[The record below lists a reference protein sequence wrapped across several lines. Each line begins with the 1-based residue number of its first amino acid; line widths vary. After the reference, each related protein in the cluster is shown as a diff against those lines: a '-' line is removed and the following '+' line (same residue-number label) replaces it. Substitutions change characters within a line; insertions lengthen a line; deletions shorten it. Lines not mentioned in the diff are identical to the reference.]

1 MNLKFAFCALLAT
14 CSLVQGHAQTA
25 VDTAFFRSKND
36 TLTAY
41 CRARQGTHNYY
52 VGRVRL
58 DSLSVSGRQ
67 ITLHYNP
74 VLAQYPMRADVCADI
89 YAILRDSLPASL
101 QGYGLQ
107 VRTEGKEINELIP
120 AFYREQASK
129 KKKAVKLRDIPAPMV
144 APMDKAQQPTEGL
157 YGRHIAMWQSHGY
170 YYEQK
175 LLRWEWQRAR
185 IFQTVED
192 LYTQSF
198 VLPYLV
204 PMLERAGAVVILPRE
219 RDWQIEEII
228 SDNDTPTSG
237 YYEKNSGKYAWE
249 AGREAGFAHPKA
261 YYVDGE
267 NPFEM
272 GTYRQAATVS
282 KGQASVAVWQPEF
295 DKEGTYA
302 VYVSYKTLPESA
314 DDALYTVYHK
324 GGKTS
329 FRVNQKMG
337 GGTWVYLG
345 KFDFDKGKSGRVE
358 LSNHSARE
366 GRIITADG
374 VKIGG
379 GMGNIARTVPADTS
393 LLSGDARRVAA
404 MGLIPEPI
412 VSGYPRFTEGARYF
426 MQWAGVPYEVYAPFN
441 GQDYTDDYAGR
452 PRWVNYLAGGS
463 AVNPDEKGLNIPVDL
478 SFAFHSDAGTK
489 LDNTIVG
496 ALSIYTLKS
505 NGDTRFKDGSS
516 RYANRDLADLVQTQ
530 IISDVRAQCA
540 QDFTRRQLMNGNYAE
555 SRIPEVPSMLLELLS
570 HQNFAD
576 MRYGLDPRFRFVVS
590 RAIYKGMLKFLS
602 ALDGRPYVVQP
613 LPVDHFSVEF
623 AGEDRVRLS
632 WSAVADTLE
641 PTARP
646 DAYVVY
652 TRVGDGGFDNGQLVK
667 DTTCTLAIAPGQQY
681 GFKVTAVN
689 KGGESFDSETL
700 TAMRAMNEKGVVLI
714 VNGFDRVS
722 APESFA
728 TRDSTYAGFMDFRD
742 SGVPYMQDISY
753 IGAMHEFRRRIPWMD
768 DDSAGFGASDGD
780 YETKVVAGNT
790 FDYPAV
796 HGRSLAEL
804 GYSFVSASNEAV
816 EDGSVDLSRYK
827 AVDLILGKQRRS
839 MLGHSEDRVDFKV
852 FSKPMQQAIAD
863 YVASGGNIL
872 VSGAY
877 VASDLWDSPYADKQG
892 KEFANKVLKYR
903 WMTDCA
909 SHTGEV
915 EPAVSPYA
923 SLAGNYRFATRP
935 NENIYSVESPDGL
948 VPVGDR
954 AFTVMRYADNNI
966 SAGIAYAGD
975 DYRAVVLGFPIEVVE
990 GQDKRTE
997 LLGNILAFFFQ
1008 PQL

>member
-1 MNLKFAFCALLAT
+1 MNIKFAFCALLTGFSFAE
-14 CSLVQGHAQTA
+14 SMAQA
-25 VDTAFFRSKND
+25 VVDTAFFRAKND

-58 DSLSVSGRQ
+58 DSLSARDGQ
-67 ITLHYNP
+67 ITLYYNP
-74 VLAQYPMRADVCADI
+74 VLAQYPMRAEVCAGI
-89 YAILRDSLPASL
+89 YAILRDSLPESL
-101 QGYGLQ
+101 SGYKL
-107 VRTEGKEINELIP
+107 RAESEGKEINELIP
-120 AFYREQASK
+120 LYYRENSAR
-129 KKKAVKLRDIPAPMV
+129 KKAVKLKNIPTPLV
-144 APMDKAQQPTEGL
+144 TPLDKASVPLEGL

-185 IFQTVED
+185 IFETVED

-198 VLPYLV
+198 VLPFLV
-204 PMLERAGAVVILPRE
+204 PMLERAGAVVMLPRE
-219 RDWQIEEII
+219 RDWQTEEII
-228 SDNDTPTSG
+228 SDNDVPVSG
-237 YYEKNSGKYAWE
+237 YYEKNGKYAWNPGE
-249 AGREAGFAHPKA
+249 GAGFANPKQ

-272 GTYRQAATVS
+272 GTYRQVGTVA
-282 KGQASVAVWQPEF
+282 KGDPSVAVWQPEF
-295 DKEGTYA
+295 EKEGAYA
-302 VYVSYKTLPESA
+302 VYVSYKTLPDSA

-337 GGTWVYLG
+337 GGTWIYLG
-345 KFDFDKGKSGRVE
+345 KFDFDKGRNGRVE
-358 LSNHSARE
+358 LTNRSARE
-366 GRIITADG
+366 GRIVTADG

-404 MGLIPEPI
+404 MGVTPEPI

-426 MQWAGVPYEVYAPFN
+426 MQWAGMPYEVYAPYN

-452 PRWVNYLAGGS
+452 PRWVNYLAGGTK
-463 AVNPDEKGLNIPVDL
+463 VNPDEKGLNIPVDL

-496 ALSIYTLKS
+496 VLSIYTLKS
-505 NGDTRFKDGSS
+505 DGKTEYKAGGS
-516 RYANRDLADLVQTQ
+516 RYENRDLADLVQTQ
-530 IISDVRAQCA
+530 IIGDVRAQCA
-540 QDFTRRQLMNGNYAE
+540 PDFTRRQLMNGNYAE

-576 MRYGLDPRFRFVVS
+576 MRYGLDPRFRFIVS
-590 RAIYKGMLKFLS
+590 RAVYKGMLKFLS
-602 ALDGRPYVVQP
+602 ARDGRPYVVQP
-613 LPVDHFSVEF
+613 LPVDNFSVEF
-623 AGEDRVRLS
+623 AGNDKVRLR
-632 WSAVADTLE
+632 WRPVADTLE
-641 PTARP
+641 PTAIP
-646 DAYVVY
+646 DAYRVY
-652 TRVGDGGFDNGQLVK
+652 TRIGDGAFDNGTLVE
-667 DTTCTLAIAPGQQY
+667 DTVYTASVAPGQMY
-681 GFKVTAVN
+681 SYKVTAVN

-700 TAMRAMNEKGVVLI
+700 TAMRALNEKGTVLI

-728 TRDSTYAGFMDFRD
+728 SPDSTYAGFLNMRD
-742 SGVPYMQDISY
+742 GGVPYIQDISY

-768 DDSAGFGASDGD
+768 DDSAGFGASNGD
-780 YETKVVAGNT
+780 YETKVIAGNT

-816 EDGSVDLSRYK
+816 ENGSVDMKDYK

-839 MLGHSEDRVDFKV
+839 MLGHTENRVDFEA
-852 FSKPMQQAIAD
+852 FSKPMQKAISDYTAD
-863 YVASGGNIL
+863 GGNIL

-877 VASDLWDSPYADKQG
+877 VGTDLWDSPQADKQG
-892 KEFANKVLKYR
+892 KDFAGKVLKFR

-909 SHTGEV
+909 SNTGEV

-923 SLAGNYRFATRP
+923 SLAGNYRFRTQP
-935 NENIYSVESPDGL
+935 NEEVYCVESPDGL
-948 VPVGDR
+948 VPVGAK
-954 AFTVMRYADNNI
+954 AFTIMRYADDNI
-966 SAGIAYAGD
+966 SAGIAYKGD
-975 DYRAVVLGFPIEVVE
+975 DYRTVVLGFPIEVIE

-997 LLGNILAFFFQ
+997 LLGNVMDFFFHRD
-1008 PQL
+1008 

>member
-1 MNLKFAFCALLAT
+1 MNIKFVLCALLGGV
-14 CSLVQGHAQTA
+14 SFLQGQAQTP
-25 VDTAFFRSKND
+25 VDTAFFKAKDD

-41 CRARQGTHNYY
+41 CRSRQGTHNYY

-58 DSLSVSGRQ
+58 DSLAVSGGQ
-67 ITLHYNP
+67 ITLYYNP
-74 VLAQYPMRADVCADI
+74 VLAQYPMREDVCADI
-89 YAILRDSLPASL
+89 YAILKDSLPA
-101 QGYGLQ
+101 GLSSYRLRA
-107 VRTEGKEINELIP
+107 VSEGKEINELIP
-120 AFYREQASK
+120 RYYREQNAR
-129 KKKAVKLRDIPAPMV
+129 KKAVKLKNIPTPLV
-144 APMDKAQQPTEGL
+144 APQDQAFTPTEGL

-192 LYTQSF
+192 VFTQSF
-198 VLPYLV
+198 VLPFLV
-204 PMLERAGAVVILPRE
+204 PMLERAGAVVLLPRE

-228 SDNDTPTSG
+228 SDNDATVSG
-237 YYEKNSGKYAWE
+237 YYEKNGEYAWQ
-249 AGREAGFAHPKA
+249 AGQGVGFADPKEF
-261 YYVDGE
+261 YVDGE

-272 GTYRQAATVS
+272 GTYRQVATVT
-282 KGQASVAVWQPEF
+282 KGKESVAVWQPEF
-295 DKEGTYA
+295 EKEGTYA
-302 VYVSYKTLPESA
+302 VYVSYKTLPEST

-345 KFDFDKGKSGRVE
+345 KFDFDKGRSGRVE
-358 LSNHSARE
+358 LTNRSAQA
-366 GRIITADG
+366 GSVVTADG
-374 VKIGG
+374 IKIGG

-393 LLSGDARRVAA
+393 LLAGDARRMAE
-404 MGLIPEPI
+404 MGITPEPI

-426 MQWAGVPYEVYAPFN
+426 MQWAGVPDSVYAAYQ
-441 GQDYTDDYAGR
+441 GQDYTDDYGGR

-463 AVNPDEKGLNIPVDL
+463 SVNPDAKGLNIPVDL

-489 LDNTIVG
+489 KDNTIVG

-505 NGDTRFKDGSS
+505 NDKTEFANGES
-516 RYANRDLADLVQTQ
+516 RYDNRDLADLVQTQ
-530 IISDVRAQCA
+530 IVGDVRAQCA
-540 QDFTRRQLMNGNYAE
+540 PDFTRRQLMNGNYAE

-590 RAIYKGMLKFLS
+590 RAVYKGMLKFLS
-602 ALDGRPYVVQP
+602 ARDGRPYVVQP
-613 LPVDHFSVEF
+613 LPVDNFSVEF
-623 AGEDRVRLS
+623 AGNDQVRLR
-632 WSAVADTLE
+632 WSPVADTLE
-641 PTARP
+641 PTAMP
-646 DAYVVY
+646 DAYIVY
-652 TRVGDGGFDNGQLVK
+652 TRVGDGAFDNGTLVE
-667 DTTCTLAIAPGQQY
+667 DTVYTAPIAPGQMY
-681 GFKVTAVN
+681 SYKVTAVN
-689 KGGESFDSETL
+689 KGGESFDSEIL
-700 TAMRAMNEKGVVLI
+700 AAMRAQNEKGTVLI

-728 TRDSTYAGFMDFRD
+728 SRDSTYAGFLDFRD
-742 SGVPYMQDISY
+742 SGVPYIEDISY
-753 IGAMHEFRRRIPWMD
+753 IGPMHEFRRSIPWMD

-796 HGRSLAEL
+796 HGRSLAQL

-816 EDGSVDLSRYK
+816 ENGSVDMKDYQ

-839 MLGHSEDRVDFKV
+839 MLGHTEDRVDFEA
-852 FSKPMQQAIAD
+852 FSPAMQQAISD
-863 YVASGGNIL
+863 YTAAGGNIL

-877 VASDLWDSPYADKQG
+877 VASDLWDNPWVDKQG
-892 KEFANKVLKYR
+892 KEFANKVLKFR

-909 SHTGEV
+909 SSTGEV
-915 EPAVSPYA
+915 EPAVSPYV
-923 SLAGNYRFATRP
+923 SLAGNYTFRTRP
-935 NENIYSVESPDGL
+935 NEQVYSVESPDGL
-948 VPVGDR
+948 VPVGDK

-966 SAGIAYAGD
+966 SAAVAYRGD
-975 DYRAVVLGFPIEVVE
+975 DYRTVVLGFPIEVVE

-997 LLGNILAFFFQ
+997 LLGNILEFFFQ
-1008 PQL
+1008 KD